1 MPFAPTNAT
10 AVLSGLS
17 DTRCRTV
24 SLNRISMKTIIYGSC
39 PRCNGDGYVVVGRI
53 LWNPVK
59 TDCPAESCKDG
70 RVVISV
76 VEERR

>member
-1 MPFAPTNAT
+1 MGEGLKRAVTAARATNPAT
-10 AVLSGLS
+10 
-17 DTRCRTV
+17 
-24 SLNRISMKTIIYGSC
+24 IKTIIYGSC

>member
-1 MPFAPTNAT
+1 MGEGLKRAVTAARATNPAT
-10 AVLSGLS
+10 
-17 DTRCRTV
+17 
-24 SLNRISMKTIIYGSC
+24 IKTIIYGPC